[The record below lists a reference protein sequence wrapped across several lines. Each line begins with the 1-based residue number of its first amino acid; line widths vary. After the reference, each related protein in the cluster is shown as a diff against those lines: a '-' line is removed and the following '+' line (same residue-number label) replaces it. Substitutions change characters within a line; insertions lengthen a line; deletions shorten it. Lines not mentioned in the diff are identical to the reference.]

1 MNQNTHFLDLSAV
14 YGSSEE
20 VALEVRTFKN
30 GALNVTRLRK
40 GYHYQMDLLPP
51 DDVGPEISTCAL
63 SKAVSG
69 IDPPPEVRCFKAGE
83 AARHS
88 KSTIGWIFIQ
98 KAIFCRRQSSECIA
112 VHGHHADRH
121 FA

>member
-14 YGSSEE
+14 YGSSDE

-30 GALNVTRLRK
+30 GALNVTRIRK

-51 DDVGPEISTCAL
+51 DDVGPETSTCAL

-83 AARHS
+83 LPI
-88 KSTIGWIFIQ
+88 TFNI
-98 KAIFCRRQSSECIA
+98 
-112 VHGHHADRH
+112 
-121 FA
+121 